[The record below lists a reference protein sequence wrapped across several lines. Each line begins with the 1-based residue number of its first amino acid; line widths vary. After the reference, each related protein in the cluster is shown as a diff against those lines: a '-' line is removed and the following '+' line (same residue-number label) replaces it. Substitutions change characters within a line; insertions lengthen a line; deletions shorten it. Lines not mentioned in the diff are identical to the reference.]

1 MTTYLIK
8 TVLCSGIFLALYVWL
23 FENEKMHQFKR
34 FYLLGSLVISFLI
47 PLIEIE
53 TERSILPTQIIENT
67 LQLSAIQQVE
77 GNSTNL
83 QPIQPAT
90 NYFTKENI
98 FLAIYVLISVV
109 IAIRF
114 FRNLLLIFFRK
125 NNQQFIEYQGIRIAL
140 TNDIQTPH
148 SFFST
153 IFLNKNAYENG
164 EVASEIIEHELAHIR
179 QKHSLDI
186 LFFELLFTMVWFNPF
201 LFFYGKLIRLNHE
214 FLADEAVL
222 NKYKN
227 KTKYQYLLLN
237 SIGLNLS
244 TPLTSQ
250 FNYSYT
256 KKRFKMMN
264 MQPNKKKA
272 IVLQV
277 AILPFLVIMSLM
289 FGKISFAQ
297 QPKIEPKAA
306 IHSQNEASQAIVKEY
321 EQLVKKYIVTTEKGF
336 FRISQPNETDRERLK
351 ALFLSM
357 SKEQQEKQAYIMI
370 PPFKP
375 FDKIS
380 PTEAEFEAYKNAKIY
395 GVWLDDKKIKNTEL
409 DKYKAPHIFHVFV
422 SKLYPNAQKTI
433 GYKYKYQVD
442 MMTEKHYEAYRKER
456 LADKKYMLMPSRVKI
471 KTK

>member
-23 FENEKMHQFKR
+23 FENEKMHKFKR

-53 TERSILPTQIIENT
+53 TQSATLPIQIIQNVSV
-67 LQLSAIQQVE
+67 LRKNQQV
-77 GNSTNL
+77 TNNNVVSE
-83 QPIQPAT
+83 PAKIDPV
-90 NYFTKENI
+90 YFSKETV
-98 FLAIYVLISVV
+98 LWAIYLFVSMIFWVRLI
-109 IAIRF
+109 
-114 FRNLLLIFFRK
+114 RNLCIVFLRK
-125 NNQQFIEYQGIRIAL
+125 LNNQALDYQGIKIIL
-140 TNDIQTPH
+140 TETTQSPH
-148 SFFST
+148 SFFSN
-153 IFLNKNAYENG
+153 IFLNRNAYQNG
-164 EVASEIIEHELAHIR
+164 EIATEIIEHELAHVR

-186 LFFELLFTMVWFNPF
+186 IFFELLFTLFWFNPF
-201 LFFYGKLIRLNHE
+201 LFFYGKYIRLNHE
-214 FLADEAVL
+214 FLADDAVL
-222 NKYKN
+222 ERCENRA
-227 KTKYQYLLLN
+227 KYQYLLLHEM
-237 SIGLNLS
+237 GLNQQIS
-244 TPLTSQ
+244 LTSQ

-264 MQPNKKKA
+264 MQPNKQKA
-272 IVLQV
+272 IVLQI
-277 AILPFLVIMSLM
+277 ATLPFLMITSLL

-306 IHSQNEASQAIVKEY
+306 IHSQNDASQAIVNEY

-357 SKEQQEKQAYIMI
+357 SKEQQEKQPYIMI
-370 PPFKP
+370 PPFQP
-375 FDKIS
+375 YPKIS

-442 MMTEKHYEAYRKER
+442 MMTENHYEAYRKER
-456 LADKKYMLMPSRVKI
+456 LADKRYMLMPSRVKI